1 MHPNVV
7 VVRTVSDAR
16 PQLQC
21 RSKLTLAAPPLLLH
35 GIATRVVVQ
44 SVYFDQL
51 SAERSR
57 ELFDEFVEKWNAGDL
72 SSKYYDMVPVSVH
85 RTHTRTHA
93 RTHVHTQQSLCVT
106 SCRFKCSNLCQHAVC
121 LCCVVNDDEDATAA
135 AS

>member
-1 MHPNVV
+1 MGLPESHWQMLLSECSEKCPQTCMHPNVV
-7 VVRTVSDAR
+7 AVRTVSDTR

-21 RSKLTLAAPPLLLH
+21 RTKLTLAAPPLLLH

-85 RTHTRTHA
+85 RTHTRTHP
-93 RTHVHTQQSLCVT
+93 RTHVHTYT
-106 SCRFKCSNLCQHAVC
+106 RSNHSV
-121 LCCVVNDDEDATAA
+121 
-135 AS
+135 